1 MKDKK
6 LNMINIAALYVGTIM
21 GAGFASGREGWQFF
35 GVFGLKGYGGIALTG
50 LLFMALGMMAA
61 YIARSLDTE
70 DLGRIIVFSDNPKL
84 IHAAGYFIAAILY
97 TVIISMSAAGGSF
110 LSQQFGIHRA
120 VGGAAITV
128 MVIFTVLGNFERI
141 SKVFRSVIPI
151 LFAIDIYL
159 CMRVIFSDISQSGA
173 QDGFPVSSMTPN
185 WLLSA
190 ILFVS
195 YNILGM
201 IPIMAS
207 GARKAKSAKTA
218 VCGAGLG
225 GLLLAFLTIMLLT
238 ALRKDMAFTQ
248 SMDLPMLAY
257 SARLSK
263 AANIAFGI
271 VLFLAVYSAATSTYY
286 GFSTKLKEGPR
297 KKYIL
302 IIAAFAGFACGLTG
316 FKTIV
321 AYMYPIEGYIG
332 MFVIAS
338 ITIHFIK
345 VYRQNRREKIAVR
358 RSEKQIGE
366 RFLEKKG
373 FSGKAEASE
382 NSISGVPKDTGDIYC
397 DFPGCSRFDYPENI
411 VRVTAGKGGE
421 ALLIL
426 GPEKTALY
434 DCGMA
439 YCHEALIANV
449 EKALSKWGRKKLD
462 YVLISHTHYDHIGA
476 LPYIL
481 RKWEDVTV
489 CGAEK
494 AALVFGRDG
503 AKKTMKRLGCAARDQ
518 FSNSKEDV
526 AVEPLRVD
534 RIVKENDCIDLGC
547 GTYISVLETKG
558 HTDCSLTYILEPDSV
573 MFTSESTGVFRNPSC
588 MHTAILKSYQDTME
602 AAHKC
607 KAYGA
612 KRIISPHYGILPQNF
627 NSRYFDMYIEAAEN
641 ERDFILQKADE
652 GLSREQILEKF
663 EEKYWSEER
672 GTSQPK
678 AAFLENSRYVIA
690 HILEV
695 FKNV

>member
-1 MKDKK
+1 MKDKR
-6 LNMINIAALYVGTIM
+6 LNIINIAALYVGTIM

-35 GVFGLKGYGGIALTG
+35 GVFGLKGYAGIALAG

-120 VGGAAITV
+120 VGGAIITV

-141 SKVFRSVIPI
+141 SKVFRAVIPV

-159 CMRVIFSDISQSGA
+159 CIRVIISDISQSGA
-173 QDGFPVSSMTPN
+173 QDGFPVSSMAPN

-207 GARKAKSAKTA
+207 GARKAESTKTA

-271 VLFLAVYSAATSTYY
+271 VLFMAVYSAATSTYY
-286 GFSTKLKEGPR
+286 GFSTKLKESPQ

-302 IIAAFAGFACGLTG
+302 IVAAFIGFACGLTG

-321 AYMYPIEGYIG
+321 AYMYPVEGYIG
-332 MFVIAS
+332 MLVIAS
-338 ITIHFIK
+338 LTIHFIK
-345 VYRQNRREKIAVR
+345 VYRQNRRKKLAAGRKEMRIPEQTEKGRICGDR
-358 RSEKQIGE
+358 KREEMG
-366 RFLEKKG
+366 RT
-373 FSGKAEASE
+373 
-382 NSISGVPKDTGDIYC
+382 GVPEDTGDIYR

-421 ALLIL
+421 ALLIF

-439 YCHEALIANV
+439 YCHEGLITNIEAALA
-449 EKALSKWGRKKLD
+449 EKGRKSPDL
-462 YVLISHTHYDHIGA
+462 VLISHTHYDHIGA

-481 RKWEDVTV
+481 KRWKDVTV

-494 AALVFGRDG
+494 ARKVFESEG

-518 FSNSKEDV
+518 FSDSKEDV
-526 AVEPLRVD
+526 AVEPLRID
-534 RIVKENDCIDLGC
+534 RTVKENDRIDLGG
-547 GTYISVLETKG
+547 GTYITVLETKG
-558 HTDCSLTYILEPDSV
+558 HTDCSLTYVLEPDSV

-602 AAHKC
+602 AAQKC
-607 KAYGA
+607 RDYGA
-612 KRIISPHYGILPQNF
+612 RRIVSPHYGILPQDF
-627 NSRYFDMYIEAAEN
+627 NDRYFDMYIEAAEK
-641 ERDFILQKADE
+641 ERDFILRKADE
-652 GLSREQILEKF
+652 GLSQDQILEKF
-663 EEKYWSEER
+663 EQEYWSEER

-678 AAFLENSRYVIA
+678 AAFLENSRYIIK

-695 FKNV
+695 FGNV